1 MSIRHLATDLYR
13 SRQKVEKLEKALA
26 AAAPSELVAIEDEL
40 RRARAELQLL
50 RKMLDGEKETG
61 LSRSRSFFS
70 REEPLKGYPRQNLCR
85 HFREGAIASSWQQPH
100 PI

>member
-1 MSIRHLATDLYR
+1 MFMSIRHLATDLYR

-26 AAAPSELVAIEDEL
+26 AAAPSELVSIEDEL

-61 LSRSRSFFS
+61 LSRLRSFFPVKKS
-70 REEPLKGYPRQNLCR
+70 
-85 HFREGAIASSWQQPH
+85 
-100 PI
+100 